1 MAITLFLLFLITA
14 IMLRTQCISLDWSH
28 TKPELRVHY
37 LSFIT
42 YMNVSFG

>member
-14 IMLRTQCISLDWSH
+14 LRTQCISLDWSH